1 MANPQSSNPKVVT
14 KKHMARLERERR
26 QSNLIRAIAIGGIV
40 IVALLLLYGYLQL
53 NVLSLRESVAEVN
66 GVKITTGEWQERVRM
81 ERVSLYN
88 QLSQYQFF
96 QQNFGMDTTQQQQ
109 EVMLYLNSTDAIGQ
123 RVLDL
128 MIDEVLVRQEAEK
141 RGITVSEE
149 ELDVLLQEA
158 FDFYPNGTQTPT
170 LTPTEFSFPTLTSQ
184 QLTLYPATSIP
195 TEAPASTSEPTTTP
209 DLSATPAATFTA
221 APATPTFVPELPT
234 ASPTAYTV
242 EGYQEQFNE
251 TLDRFKSYDISEK
264 TFRSVYELQL
274 LRQKLQDELTKEIPT
289 TELQVLA
296 RHILVESEVEA
307 VAAYQLVSQ
316 GVDFAKVARD
326 FSKDTGSGANGGDL
340 GWQPVSNFVDEFAD
354 AVSNQEIGVFG
365 EPVKTEFGY
374 HIIEV
379 IAREELPLTGSQIEQ
394 KKQTVYSEWL
404 ASTRET
410 ATITTND
417 IWKERVP
424 TEPVLQTQ

>member
-1 MANPQSSNPKVVT
+1 MAKPQSSNPKVVT

-26 QSNLIRAIAIGGIV
+26 QSNLIRAIAIGGVV

-109 EVMLYLNSTDAIGQ
+109 EAMLYLNSTDAIGQ

-149 ELDVLLQEA
+149 EVDILLQEA

-170 LTPTEFSFPTLTSQ
+170 ITPTEFSFPTLTSQ
-184 QLTLYPATSIP
+184 QLTIYPATSTP
-195 TEAPASTSEPTTTP
+195 TQPPTAASEPTTTP
-209 DLSATPAATFTA
+209 DLSATAAATSTA
-221 APATPTFVPELPT
+221 APATPTFVPDLPT
-234 ASPTAYTV
+234 ASPTPYTV
-242 EGYQEQFNE
+242 EGYQEQFND
-251 TLDRFKSYDISEK
+251 TLDRFKSYDISEE
-264 TFRSVYELQL
+264 TFRSVYEIQL
-274 LRQKLQDELTKEIPT
+274 LRQKLQDELTKEMPT

-316 GVDFAKVARD
+316 GVDFAKVAGD

-354 AVSNQEIGVFG
+354 AVTNQEIGVVG

-410 ATITTND
+410 AAITTND

>member
-1 MANPQSSNPKVVT
+1 MAKPQSSNPKVVT

-26 QSNLIRAIAIGGIV
+26 QSNLIRAIAIGGVV

-109 EVMLYLNSTDAIGQ
+109 EAMLYLNSTDAIGQ

-149 ELDVLLQEA
+149 EVDILLQEA

-170 LTPTEFSFPTLTSQ
+170 ITPTEFSFPTLTSQ
-184 QLTLYPATSIP
+184 QLTIYPATSTP
-195 TEAPASTSEPTTTP
+195 TQAPTAASEPTTTP
-209 DLSATPAATFTA
+209 DLSATAAATSTA
-221 APATPTFVPELPT
+221 APATPTFVPDLPT
-234 ASPTAYTV
+234 ASPTPYTV
-242 EGYQEQFNE
+242 EGYQEQFND

-264 TFRSVYELQL
+264 TFRSVYEVQL
-274 LRQKLQDELTKEIPT
+274 LRQKLQDELTKEMPT

-307 VAAYQLVSQ
+307 VAAYQLVRQ
-316 GVDFAKVARD
+316 GVDFAKVAGD

-354 AVSNQEIGVFG
+354 AVTNQEIGVVG

-379 IAREELPLTGSQIEQ
+379 IAREELPLTGSQIDQ
-394 KKQTVYSEWL
+394 KKQTVFSEWL
-404 ASTRET
+404 TSTRET